1 MTGGMRGGTEVKGV
15 RGVTGEEEKEE
26 KKKKK
31 KEKEETLAQM
41 DKRTDGPI
49 DGST

>member
-1 MTGGMRGGTEVKGV
+1 MTGDEVKGV

-26 KKKKK
+26 KK
-31 KEKEETLAQM
+31 EKEETLARM